1 MGEDDLPDESTILR
15 FRHLLEEHGLTQAI
29 FAEVGCL
36 LEEKRLIL
44 KSGTIVDATII
55 SAPSSTK
62 NRDGKRDPE
71 MEQTKNGNTW
81 YFGMKVHVGTDPKD
95 GQLKVVA
102 PESLL
107 VSLPFSFWQPVHG
120 RRGGP

>member
-1 MGEDDLPDESTILR
+1 M
-15 FRHLLEEHGLTQAI
+15 
-29 FAEVGCL
+29 GCL

-71 MEQTKNGNTW
+71 MEQTKKGNTW
-81 YFGMKVHVGTDPKD
+81 YFGMKVHVGTDPKGMVHTVRITD
-95 GQLKVVA
+95 AAQADIIQLPELMHGQERVLFGDKA
-102 PESLL
+102 Y
-107 VSLPFSFWQPVHG
+107 W
-120 RRGGP
+120 